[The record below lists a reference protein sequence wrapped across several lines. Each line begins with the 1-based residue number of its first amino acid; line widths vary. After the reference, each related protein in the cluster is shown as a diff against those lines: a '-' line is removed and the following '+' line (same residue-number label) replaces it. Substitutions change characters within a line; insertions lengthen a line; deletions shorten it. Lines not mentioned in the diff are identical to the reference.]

1 MLDRIRNSP
10 WFRVANATLL
20 LAALCTLS
28 SCATNNTPQP
38 LVSNSATDQDS
49 AIPWNEQQKW
59 ETQGQLGQMAEHMDR
74 R

>member
-1 MLDRIRNSP
+1 MLDQIRNSP

-28 SCATNNTPQP
+28 SCATDQP
-38 LVSNSATDQDS
+38 KPLISDNAREDS

-59 ETQGQLGQMAEHMDR
+59 ETQGQLGQVAEHMDR